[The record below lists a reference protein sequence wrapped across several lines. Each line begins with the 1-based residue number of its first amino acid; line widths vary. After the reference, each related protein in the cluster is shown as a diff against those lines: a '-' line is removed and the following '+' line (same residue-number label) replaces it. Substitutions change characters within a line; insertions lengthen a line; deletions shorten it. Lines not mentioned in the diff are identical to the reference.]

1 MTVTLYKWT
10 LDRYHTAIEA
20 GVFEDQAVE
29 LLRGDIVVTD
39 REREPHACYS
49 SEGAEYFRSL
59 LGDRAA
65 IRETKPITL
74 PDNSEPV
81 PDVTIVQPPLRRYLS
96 HHPAPDE
103 IFWILEYAQTSL
115 TKDLGLKKD
124 VYAEAGIQEYWV
136 SEHLKNARL
145 NVFRNLSNGTYQ
157 TELTLM
163 GGTLAPL
170 AFPDITITVERLFS

>member
-10 LDRYHTAIEA
+10 LDRYHAAIEA

-29 LLRGDIVVTD
+29 LLRGDIVVMAP
-39 REREPHACYS
+39 EREPHACYS

-74 PDNSEPV
+74 PDDSEPV
-81 PDVTIVQPPLRRYLS
+81 PDIAIVQPPLRRYLT

-103 IFWILEYAQTSL
+103 IFWLVEYAQTSL

-124 VYAEAGIQEYWV
+124 VYAEAGIREYWV
-136 SEHLKNARL
+136 SDLKNARL
-145 NVFRNLSNGTYQ
+145 NVFRNLSNSTYQ
-157 TELTLM
+157 TELTLTE
-163 GGTLAPL
+163 GTLAPL

>member
-10 LDRYHTAIEA
+10 LDRYHAAIEA

-29 LLRGDIVVTD
+29 LLRGDIVVMAP
-39 REREPHACYS
+39 EREPHACYS

-74 PDNSEPV
+74 PDDSEPV
-81 PDVTIVQPPLRRYLS
+81 PDIAIVQPPLRRYLS

-103 IFWILEYAQTSL
+103 IFWLVEYAQTSL

-124 VYAEAGIQEYWV
+124 VYAEAGIREYWV
-136 SEHLKNARL
+136 SDLKNARL
-145 NVFRNLSNGTYQ
+145 TVFRNLSNGTYQ
-157 TELTLM
+157 TELTLTE
-163 GGTLAPL
+163 GTLAPL